1 MVGCSHTFP
10 GLVQAPAQCGTAI
23 GQTGG
28 AAEDGQGRRRALQFG
43 GIDGQ
48 GVARLPAVDARN
60 HLLSP
65 GAVHRLREQRYSHV
79 MPAQLGVVQQ
89 RRRRPLQGLARQRL
103 LLGRHGAAQHRGH
116 HLGELLRLV
125 QRHLAQRFA
134 KGLLEDRVVEHGDRG
149 VSQLWLVASW
159 AVGSEPVE
167 VSLHPGHR
175 VAVAALA
182 ARQLAQQLAERQPL
196 QHAADAALARRTWKA
211 RPKLVRSFGPQQ
223 RTVPEA
229 PSAQVLLKP
238 AATERLASGS
248 VTGVGL
254 TRAMRSPTPT
264 CPELL

>member
-1 MVGCSHTFP
+1 
-10 GLVQAPAQCGTAI
+10 
-23 GQTGG
+23 
-28 AAEDGQGRRRALQFG
+28 
-43 GIDGQ
+43 
-48 GVARLPAVDARN
+48 
-60 HLLSP
+60 
-65 GAVHRLREQRYSHV
+65 
-79 MPAQLGVVQQ
+79 
-89 RRRRPLQGLARQRL
+89 
-103 LLGRHGAAQHRGH
+103 
-116 HLGELLRLV
+116 
-125 QRHLAQRFA
+125 
-134 KGLLEDRVVEHGDRG
+134 
-149 VSQLWLVASW
+149 
-159 AVGSEPVE
+159 VGSDPVE

-196 QHAADAALARRTWKA
+196 QHAADAALARRTWQA

-238 AATERLASGS
+238 AATERLASGR